1 MSDKQAI
8 RALFPGKTVDLDER
22 VHVTV
27 YPLGVPQIRKFT
39 DQLVGSF
46 SALARAGISTM
57 GGSESE
63 IGARFMGSLI
73 PHVVRSMTEILDE
86 CVTVTVYELGE
97 DSKPSNVEVRV
108 SDLPHQYL
116 PPIAEHWV
124 RESFGDEGKREPWLQ
139 AARGIWGTITG
150 ETVTTSEM
158 FSRFSSLLGTPEP
171 TSST

>member
-8 RALFPGKTVDLDER
+8 RALFPGKTVALDER
-22 VHVTV
+22 VHATV
-27 YPLGVPQIRKFT
+27 YPLGVTQIRQFT

-46 SALARAGISTM
+46 AALARTGIATSGAT
-57 GGSESE
+57 ESE

-73 PHVVRSMTEILDE
+73 PHVVRSMTEILDK
-86 CVTVTVYELGE
+86 CVEIEVFQSGE
-97 DSKPSNVEVRV
+97 DSKPADVEVHV
-108 SDLPHQYL
+108 SDLPHHYL

-150 ETVTTSEM
+150 EEVTTSEM
-158 FSRFSSLLGTPEP
+158 FSRFSSLLATPAP